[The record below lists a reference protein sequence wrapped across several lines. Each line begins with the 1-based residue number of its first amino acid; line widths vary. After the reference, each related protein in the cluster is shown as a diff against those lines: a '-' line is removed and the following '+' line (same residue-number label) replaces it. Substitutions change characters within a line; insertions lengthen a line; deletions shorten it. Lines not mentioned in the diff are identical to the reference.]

1 MTRQLI
7 YDKLFWSTS
16 IHELGIGIMSEHQA
30 DHNIIEYILT
40 LLDISGQVKA
50 NPDFFAALQ
59 EGQTSLSGQRLP
71 AMLDEYQLP
80 AQNGIIRFM
89 NQMPGGFFI
98 YHADDE
104 EQIIYVNQALLRIF
118 HCDTIA
124 EFRQL
129 TGNSFKGMVHPD
141 DLEAV
146 EASIIEQISDS
157 KYDLDYVEYRIRCKD
172 GAIRWIED
180 YGHFVRSETIGNIF
194 YVFISDAT
202 EKRQKIISD
211 QHTLVQNATAE
222 SEMKLRTLMKSY
234 DEERNLIYQ
243 EHLRRLEV
251 IEGLSVNYESI
262 LYVDLNTDKILPY
275 RMSVRTERLF
285 EASVHTLGF
294 SDYIT
299 DYVKAWVHPEDRN
312 LVAKVM
318 APDYIRE
325 KLAESKTYY
334 MNYRIIH
341 NSETQYLQ
349 LRVVNVGSHKNI
361 SQIVIGYRRV
371 DDEIMQEIKQQQV
384 LEEAL
389 EQAKSANRTKDT
401 FLSNMSHDMRTPLNA
416 VFGYTALARKHL
428 DDPATVENY
437 LDKIDIA
444 GRQLLDMIEQILE
457 ISWMESS
464 ETQLTE
470 TEFRLTD
477 LVNEIK
483 STAQPQAADK
493 EIVIDTDLSRL
504 QHCDV
509 YGDYMKL
516 SQLIMN
522 LVNNAIKYTENNGR
536 IDVIVREKEL
546 LPNDLAV
553 FQFVV
558 KDTGIGISR
567 EFLEH
572 IFDPFQRERNTTFSG
587 IYGTGLG
594 LTIAKNIA
602 EMMNGTIEAESTPGE
617 GSAFTVTLTLRLNGD
632 RSPLE
637 QTSDSILL
645 RLAGQKILLVDDNE
659 INLEIETELL
669 QELGFRIEQA
679 NDGIVA
685 VEKLKASKPGEFALV
700 LMDIQMPLMDGRKA
714 TETIRRFE
722 DPVLSRI
729 PIIALSANA
738 FESDKRLSTESG
750 MNAHLTKPIDV
761 PILLETIAR
770 ILPDS

>member
-1 MTRQLI
+1 MNEYPT
-7 YDKLFWSTS
+7 DS
-16 IHELGIGIMSEHQA
+16 
-30 DHNIIEYILT
+30 NIIEYMLT
-40 LLDISGQVKA
+40 LLNISDQAHGDPQFLSAINTLKS
-50 NPDFFAALQ
+50 AAA
-59 EGQTSLSGQRLP
+59 EHPLP
-71 AMLDEYQLP
+71 AMLDENH
-80 AQNGIIRFM
+80 AQVPNGIIRFM

-98 YHADDE
+98 YHADE
-104 EQIIYVNQALLRIF
+104 VEQVIYVNQALLRIF
-118 HCDTIA
+118 GCDTA
-124 EFRQL
+124 EQFRAL
-129 TGNSFKGMVHPD
+129 TGNSFKGMVHPEDLD
-141 DLEAV
+141 DV
-146 EASIIEQISDS
+146 EASIQEQIARS
-157 KYDLDYVEYRIRCKD
+157 KYDLDYVEYRIIRKD

-180 YGHFVRSETIGNIF
+180 YGHFVHSDTIGDIF

-202 EKRQKIISD
+202 EKRQRQLTEQSALIK
-211 QHTLVQNATAE
+211 NAAAE
-222 SEMKLRTLMKSY
+222 SEMKLRTLIESY
-234 DEERNLIYQ
+234 DQERKLIYQ

-262 LYVDLNTDKILPY
+262 LYVDLDSDTILPY
-275 RMSVRTERLF
+275 RLSVRTERLF
-285 EASVHTLGF
+285 QDPDQNRGF
-294 SDYIT
+294 QWYTT
-299 DYVKAWVHPEDRN
+299 DYVNTWVHPEDRD
-312 LVAKVM
+312 LVAEVTTP
-318 APDYIRE
+318 AYIRS
-325 KLAESKTYY
+325 KLADSKTYY
-334 MNYRIIH
+334 VNYRII
-341 NSETQYLQ
+341 SDEETQYLQ
-349 LRVVNVGSHKNI
+349 LRIVNVGNSRQI

-428 DDPATVENY
+428 DDPVAVENY
-437 LDKIDIA
+437 LDKINIA

-493 EIVIDTDLSRL
+493 EIVIDTDLSGL

-522 LVNNAIKYTENNGR
+522 LVNNAIKYTENNGQ

-546 LPNDLAV
+546 LTNDLAV

-558 KDTGIGISR
+558 KDTGIGISQ

-594 LTIAKNIA
+594 LTIAKTIA